1 MEDEDP
7 LAQGSGRM
15 SGKEPRGVS
24 VGMGQG
30 SWEGLVGR
38 AWTEGKGELKGVLRA
53 RASRGGLRTEVRLSV
68 EVQQTGS
75 SEDVLVLVF
84 GLLCVCVCVSLI
96 VCLRRG

>member
-7 LAQGSGRM
+7 LANGSGRM

-30 SWEGLVGR
+30 SWEWARAAGSCLNRGEGR
-38 AWTEGKGELKGVLRA
+38 AEGSAEGQGEQ
-53 RASRGGLRTEVRLSV
+53 GGTEVRLSV
-68 EVQQTGS
+68 EFQQTGS
-75 SEDVLVLVF
+75 SEVFFVLVF
-84 GLLCVCVCVSLI
+84 GLLCVFVPLI